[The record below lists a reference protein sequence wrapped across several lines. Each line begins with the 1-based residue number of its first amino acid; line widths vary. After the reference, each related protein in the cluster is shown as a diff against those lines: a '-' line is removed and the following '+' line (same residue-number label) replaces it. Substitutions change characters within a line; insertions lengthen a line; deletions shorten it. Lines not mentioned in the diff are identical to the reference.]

1 MVAAVGI
8 AHATAAAQAQGL
20 RLLRLLG
27 RIPFGQFGHTEQELL
42 QKIEDEMV
50 SFGPGGSVLHHLLWP
65 ARKHLLRITSTPACP
80 ACGHLARPHTQID
93 ELPPR
98 IFISEPEIRA
108 ASGNP
113 FAALLSQ
120 LNNVHVQAHQRE
132 CASCT
137 KCHEFELR
145 LHTSVATCGA
155 PAFIALELPDV
166 SSHTLTCTR
175 RASRSLVRFV
185 ARAL

>member
-1 MVAAVGI
+1 VVAAVGI

-120 LNNVHVQAHQRE
+120 LNNVHVQAHQRTNANAPRVPSATSLS
-132 CASCT
+132 CGFTRASP
-137 KCHEFELR
+137 R
-145 LHTSVATCGA
+145 AA
-155 PAFIALELPDV
+155 RRR
-166 SSHTLTCTR
+166 SSHSSCPTFRRTR
-175 RASRSLVRFV
+175 
-185 ARAL
+185 